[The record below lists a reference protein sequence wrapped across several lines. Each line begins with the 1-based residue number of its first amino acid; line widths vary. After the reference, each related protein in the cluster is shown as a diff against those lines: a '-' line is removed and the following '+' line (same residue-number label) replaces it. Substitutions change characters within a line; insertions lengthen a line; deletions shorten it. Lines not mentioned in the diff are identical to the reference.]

1 MLLSMTGFGEAHQT
15 QSGLSVAVEIRT
27 INNRYLKIS
36 LRASEPYGALEP
48 EIETLV
54 RQQIRRGTVQVN
66 LRITRAHSEADYAL
80 NAEVLS
86 GYVRQLRQ
94 FREAHHLG
102 GETALES
109 LLPLPGVIVERE
121 DAGERRTADWPLI
134 SQTISQALD
143 RLAQMRAREGQAMA
157 IDLRANREQIAAELK
172 LIEQR
177 APQITEGYRARLV
190 ERLGGLLAEHG
201 VTVGTD
207 DLLREVS
214 IFAERTDISE
224 EIVRLRSHLEQFEQL
239 LGTAEGAGRKLDFLT
254 QELFREANTIGSK
267 ANDVTVARHV
277 IEIKAAIER
286 IREMVQNVE

>member
-15 QSGLSVAVEIRT
+15 LDGLSVAVEIRT

-36 LRASEPYGALEP
+36 LRASEPYSPLEP
-48 EIETLV
+48 EIETLI
-54 RQQIRRGTVQVN
+54 RQQVRRGTVQVN
-66 LRITRAHSEADYAL
+66 LRVTRAHSEADYAL

-86 GYVRQLRQ
+86 GYVRQLRL
-94 FREAHHLG
+94 FRETHHLG

-109 LLPLPGVIVERE
+109 LLPLPGVVVERE
-121 DAGERRTADWPLI
+121 DSGERRTADWPVI
-134 SQTISQALD
+134 AQTISQALD
-143 RLAQMRAREGQAMA
+143 KLAQMRAREGQAMTV
-157 IDLRANREQIAAELK
+157 DLRANRAQIARELQ

-177 APQITEGYRARLV
+177 APQIAEGYRARLG

-201 VTVGTD
+201 VTVETSA
-207 DLLREVS
+207 LLREVS
-214 IFAERTDISE
+214 IYAERTDISE

-239 LGTAEGAGRKLDFLT
+239 LSSAEGAGRKLDFLT